1 VGCGRVRGEWVRGE
15 EVERGGGER
24 SGGAVQTDVA
34 GHQGRRGGQVTSHM
48 TYVWHMS
55 SVDWLLQEVRLPG
68 WQYDRGRGRGYGDI
82 LNSTSHLWWWWWL
95 WCVVLFR

>member
-1 VGCGRVRGEWVRGE
+1 MVCRRVRGEWVRGE

-24 SGGAVQTDVA
+24 SGGAVRTDVA

-55 SVDWLLQEVRLPG
+55 SVDWLCMERE
-68 WQYDRGRGRGYGDI
+68 RGEQGPSI
-82 LNSTSHLWWWWWL
+82 KELE
-95 WCVVLFR
+95 